1 MKMKAILCM
10 GAMLVLSGCGSAALR
25 QEASASRAGFD
36 TVDGGTRRAVG
47 ASPAWHLTSAEM
59 EANAARV
66 RAAIYGKTISS
77 DTAVQIALINNRGL
91 QASFA
96 ELGLS
101 SGDLWEVAMGPVPTV
116 GVSVSGIAGDVT
128 RTVEATLI
136 NSLLDMA
143 TSRSR
148 TEIAEIRFRQAELA
162 ALSESILLAVETRR
176 AWIEAVGAFEAAA
189 LISEAQGTADAG
201 SELASQLGRTGA
213 MNRADQAREHAF
225 TAELAAEQAEA
236 TLEAQLAKERLI
248 RLMGLWG
255 SDVTIYVPNALPSLP
270 GSPRAAADIERL
282 ALTNRV
288 ELASGRLELQAVAR
302 EHRLSG
308 QTYMIS
314 DVELGAGIEIE
325 RENSETDKGP
335 VLDVDFE
342 IPLYDT
348 GGLVSKRGQMAYL
361 QAANALAQDA
371 IDARAEA
378 RMAQRAVTGRHSVAR
393 HWRDQVLPLRA
404 EIDAEA
410 LKSYNGMI
418 TSTFELIEDARDGL
432 EAQLGAAEAKRDYW
446 LAETDVTAAI
456 WGGEVSTSAEEG
468 DDE

>member
-1 MKMKAILCM
+1 M
-10 GAMLVLSGCGSAALR
+10 S
-25 QEASASRAGFD
+25 
-36 TVDGGTRRAVG
+36 
-47 ASPAWHLTSAEM
+47 
-59 EANAARV
+59 
-66 RAAIYGKTISS
+66 GKTISS
-77 DTAVQIALINNRGL
+77 DTAVQVALINNRGL

-128 RTVEATLI
+128 RTLEATLI
-136 NSLLDMA
+136 NSLLDLA

-148 TEIAEIRFRQAELA
+148 TEIGEIRFRQAELA
-162 ALSESILLAVETRR
+162 ALAESIALAVETRQ

-189 LISEAQGTADAG
+189 LVAEAKGTAEAS

-213 MNRADQAREHAF
+213 MNRADQAREYAF
-225 TAELAAEQAEA
+225 SAELAGEEAEA
-236 TLEAQLAKERLI
+236 RLEAQLAKQRLI

-255 SDVTIYVPNALPSLP
+255 SDVTVYVPDALPPLP
-270 GSPRAAADIERL
+270 GSPRTASDIERL

-288 ELASGRLELQAVAR
+288 DLASGRLELEAVAR
-302 EHRLSG
+302 EYRLTG

-314 DVELGAGIEIE
+314 DVELGAGLEIE

-335 VLDVDFE
+335 VLDIDFE

-361 QAANALAQDA
+361 KAANTLAQQA
-371 IDARAEA
+371 IDARSEA
-378 RMAQRAVTGRHSVAR
+378 RMAHKAVTGRHAVAR
-393 HWRDQVLPLRA
+393 HWRDEVLPLRG
-404 EIDAEA
+404 EIDEEA
-410 LKSYNGMI
+410 LKSYSGMI

-446 LAETDVTAAI
+446 LAETMVTAAI
-456 WGGEVSTSAEEG
+456 WGGEVSPSAGEG